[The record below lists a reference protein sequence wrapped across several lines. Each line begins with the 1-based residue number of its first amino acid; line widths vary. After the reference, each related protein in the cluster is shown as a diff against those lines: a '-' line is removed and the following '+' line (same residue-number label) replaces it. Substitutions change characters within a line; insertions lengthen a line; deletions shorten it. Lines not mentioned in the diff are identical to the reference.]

1 MTPIRTT
8 TAQDV
13 DAILRIAASEPLFTT
28 QEAACVDE
36 LLTDYLGKADHGGY
50 YFLTAEADGQVVGF
64 ACYGPT
70 ALTDGTYDLYWICVD
85 RKSAGKGIGTALMHR
100 AQAEIAR
107 SKGRLIIVETS
118 GTPAYAPTRAF
129 YEHLGYQRVATVPS
143 YYRAGDD
150 LVIYTRPV
158 THAGLQQAGE

>member
-1 MTPIRTT
+1 MTTIRTT

-13 DAILRIAASEPLFTT
+13 DAVVRIAGSEPLFTA
-28 QEAACVDE
+28 QEADCVGE
-36 LLTDYLGKADHGGY
+36 LLSDYLGKADHGGY
-50 YFLTAEADGQVVGF
+50 YFLTAEAHGQVVGF

-70 ALTDGTYDLYWICVD
+70 ALTEATYDLYWICVD

-100 AQAEIAR
+100 AEAEIAR
-107 SKGRLIIVETS
+107 SKGRLIVVETS

-129 YEHLGYQRVATVPS
+129 YEHLGYQRVATVPGF
-143 YYRAGDD
+143 YRAGDD

-158 THAGLQQAGE
+158 TQADLQQAGE

>member
-1 MTPIRTT
+1 MTAIRTT

-13 DAILRIAASEPLFTT
+13 DDILRIAASEPLFTA

-50 YFLTAEADGQVVGF
+50 YFLTAEDNGRVVGF

-85 RKSAGKGIGTALMHR
+85 RESAGKGIGTAMMHR
-100 AQAEIAR
+100 AEAEIAR
-107 SKGRLIIVETS
+107 SNGRLIIVETS

-129 YEHLGYQRVATVPS
+129 YEHLGYRRVASVPN

-158 THAGLQQAGE
+158 ADADLQRAGE